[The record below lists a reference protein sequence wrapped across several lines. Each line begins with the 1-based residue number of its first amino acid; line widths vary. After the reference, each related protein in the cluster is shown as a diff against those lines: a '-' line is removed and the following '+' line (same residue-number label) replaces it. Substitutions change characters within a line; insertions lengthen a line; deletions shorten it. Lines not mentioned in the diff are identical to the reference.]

1 MGVCQEKGITLVLN
15 ITIFVR
21 TKTNIYLQN
30 FSEKK
35 VNNGVL
41 LSNSSI
47 FEGII
52 NS

>member
-15 ITIFVR
+15 ITIFAR

-35 VNNGVL
+35 VGNGIL
-41 LSNSSI
+41 LSKASI
-47 FEGII
+47 FEV
-52 NS
+52 